1 MMNAVIR
8 VGDGRGFIVKD
19 AGRARLGWRN
29 ERIVITAA
37 HCLPFFPPCHSASYL
52 HERTYEALLGP
63 LGQEPTVSAECLFVD
78 PIGDIAVLGAPDYEE
93 LPEQRAAYEELV
105 IAIRPL
111 PIADAPMESSARLLS
126 LDGEWF
132 GCKVENIQG
141 GPLWITD
148 ATKGIVG
155 GMSGSPIL
163 ADDGSA
169 IGVVSVSSG
178 GDTQRHTEG
187 GPNPRLAFH
196 LPARFLPRFR

>member
-1 MMNAVIR
+1 
-8 VGDGRGFIVKD
+8 
-19 AGRARLGWRN
+19 
-29 ERIVITAA
+29 
-37 HCLPFFPPCHSASYL
+37 
-52 HERTYEALLGP
+52 LLGP

-93 LPEQRAAYEELV
+93 LPEQRAAYEALV

-111 PIADAPMESSARLLS
+111 PIADAPMETSARLLS

-132 GCKVENIQG
+132 GCKVQNIQG

-163 ADDGSA
+163 ADVPPTGGSLCRTHIKVRLRCA
-169 IGVVSVSSG
+169 EPLPVPTRGA
-178 GDTQRHTEG
+178 GDRRQLR
-187 GPNPRLAFH
+187 
-196 LPARFLPRFR
+196 